1 MKKTILFLIFAF
13 VLLASQVYANSITI
27 DSVTSSPSETK
38 PGERVYINVRLENQ
52 GTKDIKDVTVGLD
65 LTSAD
70 LPFIPVG
77 SAAKKVIEEIEDD
90 ESEDVEF
97 IFMVSSNAKP
107 DTYKIPIV
115 VSYKDD
121 NEILEEK
128 SVIGLVV
135 EALPVL
141 EVAIEESEI
150 FKVGQV
156 GEITIRFVNKG
167 LGDIK
172 FLSAKIGKSANYDII
187 SSNTVYI
194 GNVEPDDFETASFK
208 MRFKQRFATIPLEV
222 DYKDNNNKEYKQT
235 FNLEMPLY
243 SQKEVIELGLEKKS
257 KVWIYIGIALIV
269 VLFFLYKRYRKRN
282 IRG

>member
-1 MKKTILFLIFAF
+1 MKKTLFLLLLVF
-13 VLLASQVYANSITI
+13 LASQVYANSITI
-27 DSVTSSPSETK
+27 ESVTSSPSETQ

-52 GTKDIKDVTVGLD
+52 GTKDIKDVAIGLD

-77 SAAKKVIEEIEDD
+77 SAAKKTIEEIEND
-90 ESEDVEF
+90 ESESVEF

-135 EALPVL
+135 KAPPFL
-141 EVAIEESEI
+141 EVAIEESEV

-156 GEITIRFVNKG
+156 GEVTVRFVNKG

-172 FLSAKIGKSANYDII
+172 FLSAKIEKSTNYDIV
-187 SSNTVYI
+187 SSNTVYVGNI
-194 GNVEPDDFETASFK
+194 GPDDFETASFK
-208 MRFKQRFATIPLEV
+208 MGFRNRFVSIPLEV

-235 FNLEMPLY
+235 FSLELPLY
-243 SQKEVIELGLEKKS
+243 SQKEAIELGLESKS
-257 KVWIYIGIALIV
+257 RTGVYIGIVVIV
-269 VLFFLYKRYRKRN
+269 VLFFLIRRYRKRKMM
-282 IRG
+282 RG